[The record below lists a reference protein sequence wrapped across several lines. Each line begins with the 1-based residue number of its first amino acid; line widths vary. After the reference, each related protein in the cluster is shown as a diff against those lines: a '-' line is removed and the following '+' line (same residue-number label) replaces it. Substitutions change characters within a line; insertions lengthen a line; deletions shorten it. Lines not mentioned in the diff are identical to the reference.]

1 MSWTKQ
7 AFDRWYLL
15 VYPHRDDAEANR
27 LVALLARTVP
37 LASAKLLDLGCGPGR
52 HLRAFAVAG
61 ASAVGLDRSAEL
73 LARAASESKGNSAR
87 WRLIRADMRTLP
99 FTEAAFD
106 GATSLF
112 TTLGYST
119 EDDDRR
125 SIAEAWRVVRAGGF
139 FLLDFLNRDRV
150 LAEVRPMSERVNGAY
165 RVFERRRVQNGR
177 RVIKR
182 ITIERDGGGGAPLAD
197 YEEQVTLYTGEELRA
212 LLQGAGFRVAH
223 EWGDY
228 DGSAWEARQSP
239 RHLLLAFKDR
249 R

>member
-1 MSWTKQ
+1 VSWTKQ

-27 LVALLARTVP
+27 VAVLLGRIVP
-37 LASAKLLDLGCGPGR
+37 LANTKLLDLGCGPGR
-52 HLRAFAVAG
+52 HLRAFACAG
-61 ASAVGLDRSAEL
+61 AAPVGLDRSAEL
-73 LARAASESKGNSAR
+73 LARAAREPKGNGAR
-87 WRLIRADMRTLP
+87 ARLVRGDMRSLP
-99 FTEAAFD
+99 FTRGAFD

-125 SIAEAWRVVRAGGF
+125 VLDEAGRVVRDGGF
-139 FLLDFLNRDRV
+139 FLLDFLNRERV
-150 LAEVRPMSERVNGAY
+150 LADVRPETERVNEGY

-182 ITIERDGGGGAPLAD
+182 ITIEREGSGAPVAD
-197 YEEQVTLYTGEELRA
+197 YEEQVTLYAGEELSA
-212 LLQGAGFRVAH
+212 LLEGAGFRVAH

-228 DGSAWEARQSP
+228 EGSPWDSRSSP
-239 RHLLLAFKDR
+239 RHLFLAFKDR